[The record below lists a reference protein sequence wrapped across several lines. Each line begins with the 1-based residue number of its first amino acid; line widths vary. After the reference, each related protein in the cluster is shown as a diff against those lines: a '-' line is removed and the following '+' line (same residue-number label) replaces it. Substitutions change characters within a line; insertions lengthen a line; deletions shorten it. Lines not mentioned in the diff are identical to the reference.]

1 MGRVAQLA
9 PAMSRGLAQL
19 GWGGATYSIV
29 VGSHMPESSQNPFLT
44 GLRCRCPR
52 CGKGKLFAGFL
63 ALAPSCPACGLDYA
77 FASSG
82 DGPAVFIIFV
92 VGFIVIGLA
101 ATVEALFHPAPF
113 IHLLI
118 WIPAVIVLSLAL
130 IRPFK
135 ATMIALQFRHDAAE
149 GRAR

>member
-1 MGRVAQLA
+1 MSGDSKDEQTPPTLTLPLMGEGDQPV
-9 PAMSRGLAQL
+9 S
-19 GWGGATYSIV
+19 
-29 VGSHMPESSQNPFLT
+29 PFVT

-63 ALAPSCPACGLDYA
+63 TLQSRCSVCGLDYA
-77 FASSG
+77 FANSG

-101 ATVEALFHPAPF
+101 AVVEALFRPPPF
-113 IHLLI
+113 VHLLL
-118 WIPAVIVLSLAL
+118 WIPAVIVLSMAL

-149 GRAR
+149 GQAR

>member
-1 MGRVAQLA
+1 MSGESLHAQTPSPLS
-9 PAMSRGLAQL
+9 PPRGGDGESA
-19 GWGGATYSIV
+19 
-29 VGSHMPESSQNPFLT
+29 VGPFAA

-52 CGKGKLFAGFL
+52 CGEGKLFAGFL
-63 ALAPSCPACGLDYA
+63 TLRPSCPACGLDYA
-77 FASSG
+77 FANSG

-101 ATVEALFHPAPF
+101 AATEAMFHLPPF

-149 GRAR
+149 GQAR